1 MSDLIL
7 PPKREAQRG
16 LYTELRE
23 QGLLEYGSIIP
34 LSLVHKF
41 LGIVVP
47 DVGTKA
53 DFDKLSLLELAA
65 IDYVRNILLG
75 EGKYLTGSTDG
86 YRILLPSENATQVE
100 QYISS
105 ADKKLSRALKLSRNS
120 PHMQSSL
127 PDQIEARILMKQT
140 SFRRPHATP

>member
-1 MSDLIL
+1 MSDAGHLS
-7 PPKREAQRG
+7 KREAQKD
-16 LYTELRE
+16 LYAKLRSS
-23 QGLLEYGSIIP
+23 GLLEYGSVIR
-34 LSLVHKF
+34 SSVVHEL
-41 LGIVVP
+41 LGITVP

-53 DFDKLSLLELAA
+53 EFDSLSLLELAA

-75 EGKYLTGSTDG
+75 EGKYLTGTLGG
-86 YRILLPSENATQVE
+86 YRVLLPSENATQVE

-140 SFRRPHATP
+140 SFRRPHATS